1 LSLRGS
7 RQQTIRNV
15 YESIQ
20 FGQIVKLQE
29 PFLHTLRLDYERVVK
44 SPDFRKIYQLKG
56 VQPMTKKLSILIGFL
71 LVTSLLSACA
81 AAPIASAQQAEP
93 GSQNQRT
100 LTVTGSGQALLTPDI
115 AYVTIGVHTED
126 KNAAE
131 AVAANN
137 TQAQAVTDALKGAGI
152 AAKDIRTTNFSIY
165 PQQQYDDKGQLQGIT
180 YVVDN
185 SVYVT
190 VRDLT
195 KVGGLLDT
203 AVKAGANSISGI
215 QFDVAD
221 KTKALSDARKAA
233 VANATEI
240 ATELAGAANVTLG
253 PVQSISIYGSSPMP
267 VYDTRAMAVEAAA
280 VPVSPGQLNI
290 TVDVQVVFLIQ

>member
-1 LSLRGS
+1 M
-7 RQQTIRNV
+7 
-15 YESIQ
+15 
-20 FGQIVKLQE
+20 K
-29 PFLHTLRLDYERVVK
+29 
-44 SPDFRKIYQLKG
+44 
-56 VQPMTKKLSILIGFL
+56 KKLSLLVGFL
-71 LVTSLLSACA
+71 LVASLVSACA
-81 AAPIASAQQAEP
+81 ATPIAAAQQAEP
-93 GSQNQRT
+93 NTQPPRT

-115 AYVTIGVHTED
+115 ASVTIGVHTEN

-137 TQAQAVTDALKGAGI
+137 TQAKAVTDALKAAGI
-152 AAKDIRTTNFSIY
+152 AAKDIRTTNFSIN
-165 PQQQYDDKGQLQGIT
+165 PQQQYDDKGQITGIT
-180 YVVDN
+180 YIVDN

-190 VRDLT
+190 VHDLT
-195 KVGGLLDT
+195 KVGDLLDS

-253 PVQSISIYGSSPMP
+253 PVQTISIYGSNPSPSP
-267 VYDTRAMAVEAAA
+267 VYDTRALAAEAPS

-290 TVDVQVVFLIQ
+290 TIDVQVVFQIQ

>member
-1 LSLRGS
+1 
-7 RQQTIRNV
+7 
-15 YESIQ
+15 
-20 FGQIVKLQE
+20 
-29 PFLHTLRLDYERVVK
+29 
-44 SPDFRKIYQLKG
+44 
-56 VQPMTKKLSILIGFL
+56 MMKKLSILFGFL
-71 LVTSLLSACA
+71 LAASLLSACA

-93 GSQNQRT
+93 EPQNQRT
-100 LTVTGSGQALLTPDI
+100 LTVMGSGQALLTPDI
-115 AYVTIGVHTED
+115 AYVTIGVHTEN

-137 TQAQAVTDALKGAGI
+137 TQAQAVTNALKGAGI

-195 KVGGLLDT
+195 KVGDLLDT

-240 ATELAGAANVTLG
+240 ASELAGAANVTLG
-253 PVQSISIYGSSPMP
+253 PVQSISISSTSPMP
-267 VYDTRAMAVEAAA
+267 VVDTRAMAVEAAS
-280 VPVSPGQLNI
+280 VPVSPGQLNL
-290 TVDVQVVFLIQ
+290 TVDVQVIFLIQ

>member
-1 LSLRGS
+1 
-7 RQQTIRNV
+7 
-15 YESIQ
+15 
-20 FGQIVKLQE
+20 
-29 PFLHTLRLDYERVVK
+29 
-44 SPDFRKIYQLKG
+44 
-56 VQPMTKKLSILIGFL
+56 MTKKLSILVGFL
-71 LVTSLLSACA
+71 LVASLLSACA
-81 AAPIASAQQAEP
+81 ATPIVSAQQAEP
-93 GSQNQRT
+93 DTQNPRT

-115 AYVTIGVHTED
+115 AYVTIGVHTEN
-126 KNAAE
+126 KNATE
-131 AVAANN
+131 AVSANN

-165 PQQQYDDKGQLQGIT
+165 PQQQYDDKGQIQGIT
-180 YVVDN
+180 YIVDN

-195 KVGGLLDT
+195 KVGGLLDA

-240 ATELAGAANVTLG
+240 ASELAGAANVTLG
-253 PVQSISIYGSSPMP
+253 PVQSINVYGSTPVP
-267 VYDTRAMAVEAAA
+267 VYDTRSAAVEAAA

-290 TVDVQVVFLIQ
+290 TIDVQVVFQIQ

>member
-1 LSLRGS
+1 M
-7 RQQTIRNV
+7 
-15 YESIQ
+15 
-20 FGQIVKLQE
+20 K
-29 PFLHTLRLDYERVVK
+29 
-44 SPDFRKIYQLKG
+44 
-56 VQPMTKKLSILIGFL
+56 KKLSFVVGIL
-71 LVTSLLSACA
+71 LVASLLSACA
-81 AAPIASAQQAEP
+81 AAPVASAQQAEP
-93 GSQNQRT
+93 DTQNPRT

-115 AYVTIGVHTED
+115 AYVTIGVHTEN

-137 TQAQAVTDALKGAGI
+137 TQAQAVTDALKAAGI

-165 PQQQYDDKGQLQGIT
+165 PQQQYDDKGQIQGIT
-180 YVVDN
+180 YIVDN

-195 KVGGLLDT
+195 KVGDLLDS

-221 KTKALSDARKAA
+221 KTTALSAARKAA

-240 ATELAGAANVTLG
+240 ATELAGAAKVTLG
-253 PVQSISIYGSSPMP
+253 PVQSINIISNNPTPMF
-267 VYDTRAMAVEAAA
+267 DTRAAAVESAA

-290 TVDVQVVFLIQ
+290 TIDVQVVFQIQ

>member
-1 LSLRGS
+1 M
-7 RQQTIRNV
+7 
-15 YESIQ
+15 
-20 FGQIVKLQE
+20 K
-29 PFLHTLRLDYERVVK
+29 
-44 SPDFRKIYQLKG
+44 
-56 VQPMTKKLSILIGFL
+56 KKLSILVGFL
-71 LVTSLLSACA
+71 LVASLLSACA
-81 AAPIASAQQAEP
+81 AAPVASAQQVEP
-93 GSQNQRT
+93 EPQNQRT
-100 LTVTGSGQALLTPDI
+100 ITVTGSGQALLAPDI
-115 AYVTIGVHTED
+115 AYVTIGVHTEN

-131 AVAANN
+131 AVSANN
-137 TQAQAVTDALKGAGI
+137 TQAQAVTDALKGAGV

-190 VRDLT
+190 VHDLT
-195 KVGGLLDT
+195 KVGSLLDT

-253 PVQSISIYGSSPMP
+253 PVQSISVYGSNPTP
-267 VYDTRAMAVEAAA
+267 VYDTRAMAVEASA

-290 TVDVQVVFLIQ
+290 TVDVQIVFLIQ

>member
-1 LSLRGS
+1 
-7 RQQTIRNV
+7 
-15 YESIQ
+15 
-20 FGQIVKLQE
+20 
-29 PFLHTLRLDYERVVK
+29 
-44 SPDFRKIYQLKG
+44 
-56 VQPMTKKLSILIGFL
+56 MTKKLSILAGFL
-71 LVTSLLSACA
+71 LTASFILSACA
-81 AAPIASAQQAEP
+81 ATPIASAQTAEP
-93 GSQNQRT
+93 DTQNLRT

-115 AYVTIGVHTED
+115 AYVTIGVHTEN

-131 AVAANN
+131 AVSANN

-165 PQQQYDDKGQLQGIT
+165 PQQQYDDKGQIQGIT
-180 YVVDN
+180 YIVDN

-203 AVKAGANSISGI
+203 AVKAGANSISGV

-233 VANATEI
+233 IANATEI
-240 ATELAGAANVTLG
+240 GNELASAANVTLG
-253 PVQSISIYGSSPMP
+253 PVQSINTYGTTPTP
-267 VYDTRAMAVEAAA
+267 FYDTRAAAVESAAA

-290 TVDVQVVFLIQ
+290 TVDVQVVFQIQ

>member
-1 LSLRGS
+1 
-7 RQQTIRNV
+7 
-15 YESIQ
+15 
-20 FGQIVKLQE
+20 
-29 PFLHTLRLDYERVVK
+29 
-44 SPDFRKIYQLKG
+44 
-56 VQPMTKKLSILIGFL
+56 MTKKLSILIGFL

-81 AAPIASAQQAEP
+81 AAPIVSAQQAEP
-93 GSQNQRT
+93 EPQNPRT

-115 AYVTIGVHTED
+115 AYVTIGVHTEN

-165 PQQQYDDKGQLQGIT
+165 PQQQYDDKGQLQGVT

-195 KVGGLLDT
+195 KVGSLLDT

-233 VANATEI
+233 VTNATEI
-240 ATELAGAANVTLG
+240 ATELASAADVTLG
-253 PVQSISIYGSSPMP
+253 PVQSINIYGNTPAP

-290 TVDVQVVFLIQ
+290 TVDVQVVFQIQ